1 MGGGEGLLEAIA
13 MLNIPAIRN
22 ASAFCA
28 AAAIVSVLSLAGA
41 SAASLSL
48 SGVSAS
54 SEILPSNFN
63 PTVTNAAVA
72 TQLFNDHIV
81 DAGGV
86 GIANITIY
94 DPSYPGGLFATG
106 PGIVTYQFVGEEA
119 GFDNQTWRINTP
131 NELLFQN
138 STATSGDTKGGYSV
152 LAGALPFLF
161 RSNSVVGDD
170 AINGGPIGPNLQI
183 GIAIVSDTVAYA
195 FFDDGGG
202 SPIDADFDDV
212 ILRITAVFRGGETT
226 PTPLPGALPLL
237 ASGLGAF
244 GYFGW
249 RRKRK
254 IAKAGIA

>member
-1 MGGGEGLLEAIA
+1 M
-13 MLNIPAIRN
+13 
-22 ASAFCA
+22 
-28 AAAIVSVLSLAGA
+28 
-41 SAASLSL
+41 
-48 SGVSAS
+48 
-54 SEILPSNFN
+54 
-63 PTVTNAAVA
+63 A

-94 DPSYPGGLFATG
+94 DPESSGRSVCDRARHRHLS
-106 PGIVTYQFVGEEA
+106 IR
-119 GFDNQTWRINTP
+119 WRRGRLQQSDVAHKYS

-138 STATSGDTKGGYSV
+138 STATSGDTKGGYRV

>member
-1 MGGGEGLLEAIA
+1 M
-13 MLNIPAIRN
+13 PAELALRILRFMIR
-22 ASAFCA
+22 
-28 AAAIVSVLSLAGA
+28 
-41 SAASLSL
+41 
-48 SGVSAS
+48 
-54 SEILPSNFN
+54 
-63 PTVTNAAVA
+63 
-72 TQLFNDHIV
+72 
-81 DAGGV
+81 
-86 GIANITIY
+86 
-94 DPSYPGGLFATG
+94 SYPGGLFATG

-212 ILRITAVFRGGETT
+212 ILRITAVFRGGKRHRPRFREHCHFWRAVLARSDILAGAANAK
-226 PTPLPGALPLL
+226 LPRPE
-237 ASGLGAF
+237 SRNKMHTHQIF
-244 GYFGW
+244 KE
-249 RRKRK
+249 RRK
-254 IAKAGIA
+254 ALFS